1 MKKAILILTALVLN
15 GIVFGQSQADIDKAR
30 KLTQEGIHLV
40 DEGKYDEGIK
50 KYKEAEKLDPK
61 NVDHPY
67 EICFAL
73 VAQQKYKPAIKKM
86 NATMAKGLENE
97 QCYQLLGNAYDYAKK
112 EKLAIE
118 TYEKGI
124 AKYPDYGALYLE
136 RSIVELKNNRTN
148 TALSYLETGISKD
161 PMYSSNYYWATKI
174 YLNSKNEFM
183 GMMYGE
189 IFLNLERNRKD
200 RIKEISTLLFKTYKS
215 EIKFSDDNISVSFA
229 SNTIE
234 ISNLDDLGGT
244 LSGLKNSMYG
254 LTVYEPTMA
263 LAVIGETE
271 ISLESLVSIRKRF
284 IETWASNEKRTPNAL
299 FEFNKKL
306 IDNGHYEAYT
316 YWLLSYGDISKYKV
330 WFDDNS
336 GKFDRF
342 ASFVGENAFELTV
355 ENAIYPANLVIEEK

>member
-1 MKKAILILTALVLN
+1 MKKAILILTVLFLN
-15 GIVFGQSQADIDKAR
+15 GVVYSQSKADIERAHQ
-30 KLTQEGIHLV
+30 LTQEGIYLV
-40 DEGKYDEGIK
+40 DQGKYDEGIK

-67 EICFAL
+67 EICYAL
-73 VAQQKYKPAIKKM
+73 VAQKKYKAAIKKM
-86 NATMAKGLENE
+86 KSTMSKGLENE

-124 AKYPDYGALYLE
+124 EKYPDYGALYLE

-148 TALSYLETGISKD
+148 SALNFLETGISKD

-174 YLNSKNEFM
+174 YLNTKNEFM

-189 IFLNLERNRKD
+189 IFMNLETKRKD

-234 ISNLDDLGGT
+234 ISNIDDLGGA
-244 LSGLKNSMYG
+244 LSGLKSSMYG

-263 LAVIGETE
+263 LAVVGETE
-271 ISLESLVSIRKRF
+271 ISLKTLVSIRKRF

-306 IDNGHYEAYT
+306 IDNGHFEAYT
-316 YWLLSYGDISKYKV
+316 YWLLSFGEISKYKV
-330 WFDDNS
+330 WLEDNT

-342 ASFVGENAFELTV
+342 STFVEENAFELTV
-355 ENAIYPANLVIEEK
+355 ETAICPSNLVIEEK